1 MEHKASRLHP
11 SVSTG
16 LGAKQVY
23 EQIQKGLV
31 NVQPKGTEK
40 TVWQIIRDNTFTL
53 FNLFN
58 VSIAVCIFL
67 VGAYRNLLFMALVV
81 LNTLLG
87 IIQEIRTKRLVA
99 KLSLLSAPRA
109 HAVRDSKVMDIAI
122 EELVLDDIILLETG
136 NQISADAIVQEGE
149 VEVNEALL
157 TGEADPVL
165 KRAGDMLLSGSF
177 VISGRC
183 YAKVEHL
190 GKENYAVS
198 IAQDAKKHKKLHSKL
213 MNTLDQVVKITGFY
227 ILPFGAVLMLRS
239 LLLLHLPIQEAV
251 TTTAAALLGMMPKGL
266 VLLTSASLM
275 LGVIKLAKCKTLI
288 HELFG
293 IETLSRV
300 DMLCL
305 DKTGTLTEGHM
316 QVSDWAPLCDLD
328 KRDIEE
334 RIGTFLHA
342 QTDANATIE
351 AIRQFFKKKPTEYEV
366 KIIPFSSS
374 RKWSAVSF
382 IGQGSVLMGA
392 PDILWPKK
400 LGEMPGQITEFEQDG
415 ARVIL
420 FAQSKQ
426 QIQRDL
432 PEDITPLAAVALRDP
447 LRSDAGEILEFFRQ
461 EGVAIR
467 IISGD
472 HPNTLKAI
480 AKKAGMANADRAI
493 DMKEIQDE
501 QEIKKAALE
510 HTIFGRVS
518 PQQKRILIRA
528 LHDAGHTVAM
538 MGDGVNDV
546 LALRDADCSITLAS
560 GTEAARNI
568 SQIVLLDNNFGSLP
582 SVVMEGRRVVNNIQR
597 TASLYLVKTVYSFVI
612 TFITIFS
619 AIRYPYIPIQLT
631 LIGTLME
638 GIPSFFLAM
647 EPNGNRIDER
657 FFNVVLQRALPTGLV
672 IATLVALINATAGI
686 FGLDHLQ
693 IGTLCVYVTGA
704 FCAVLLYMA
713 CQPFNNARL
722 LLWTVMTALFIL
734 LAGFFPEVFQMQPL
748 TWLLAMQ
755 AGIFILSGAG
765 LLWLYSKV
773 VMKLVKRHAAKIEK
787 AMQQEDIQ

>member
-1 MEHKASRLHP
+1 MEQGASRLHP
-11 SVSTG
+11 GVLTG
-16 LGAKQVY
+16 LDAKQVH
-23 EQIQKGLV
+23 EQIQRGLV
-31 NVQPKGTEK
+31 NVQPKGTQK
-40 TVWQIIRDNTFTL
+40 TVWQIVRDNTFTL

-67 VGAYRNLLFMALVV
+67 VGAYRNLLFMALVFI
-81 LNTLLG
+81 NTLLG
-87 IIQEIRTKRLVA
+87 IVQEIRTKKLVA
-99 KLSLLSAPRA
+99 KLSLLSVPRA
-109 HAVRDSKVMDIAI
+109 HVVRDAKVSDIGVD
-122 EELVLDDIILLETG
+122 ELVLDDIVLLQTG
-136 NQISADAIVQEGE
+136 NQIVADSIVQDGE

-157 TGEADPVL
+157 TGEADPIQ

-190 GKENYAVS
+190 GKQNYAVS
-198 IAQDAKKHKKLHSKL
+198 LEQDAKRHKKFHSKL
-213 MNTLDQVVKITGFY
+213 MDTLDQVVKITGFY
-227 ILPFGAVLMLRS
+227 ILPFGIILMLRS
-239 LLLLHLPIQEAV
+239 LLLLHLPINEAV

-275 LGVIKLAKCKTLI
+275 LGVVKLAKCKTLI

-305 DKTGTLTEGHM
+305 DKTGTLTQGHM
-316 QVSDWAPLCDLD
+316 QVSDWKPLCNLD
-328 KRDIEE
+328 KREIED
-334 RIGTFLHA
+334 RIGGFLYA

-351 AIRQFFKKKPTEYEV
+351 AMRRFFKSVPVQGETN
-366 KIIPFSSS
+366 IQPFSSA

-382 IGQGSVLMGA
+382 ANKGSVLMGA
-392 PDILWPKK
+392 PDILWPKQ
-400 LGEMPGQITEFEQDG
+400 LGKMPAEIAEFEREG

-420 FAQSKQ
+420 FAQSEQ
-426 QIQRDL
+426 QVQREL
-432 PEDITPLAAVALRDP
+432 PNDIVPLAAVALLDP
-447 LRSDAGEILEFFRQ
+447 LRVDAGEILEFFRQ

-480 AKKAGMANADRAI
+480 AKKAGMPDFENAI
-493 DMKEIQDE
+493 DMKDIQDE
-501 QEIKKAALE
+501 REIQKAALSY
-510 HTIFGRVS
+510 TIFGRVS

-568 SQIVLLDNNFGSLP
+568 SQIVLLDNNFASLP
-582 SVVMEGRRVVNNIQR
+582 NVVMEGRRVVNNIQR
-597 TASLYLVKTVYSFVI
+597 TASLYLVKTVYSFGI
-612 TFITIFS
+612 TLITILS
-619 AIRYPYIPIQLT
+619 AIHYPYIPIQLT

-647 EPNGNRIDER
+647 EPNGNRIDKR
-657 FFNVVLQRALPTGLV
+657 FFDVVLQRALPTGLV
-672 IATLVALINATAGI
+672 IATLVALVNAVSGPI
-686 FGLDHLQ
+686 GLDYRQ
-693 IGTLCVYVTGA
+693 IGTLCVYITGA
-704 FCAVLLYMA
+704 FCSALLYRA
-713 CQPFNNARL
+713 CRPFNNMRL
-722 LLWTVMTALFIL
+722 LLWTAMSVLFIL
-734 LAGFFPEVFQMQPL
+734 ICTVFPGVFLMQSPS
-748 TWLLAMQ
+748 WLLAMQ

-765 LLWLYSKV
+765 LLWLYSKAV
-773 VMKLVKRHAAKIEK
+773 TKLLGKRAAKMEK
-787 AMQQEDIQ
+787 AMQ